1 MVRDRSDQPDES
13 GIMSEHGG
21 WLQKFSAGCKKSLPG
36 AVLLLALNACGR
48 QQNLPAP
55 PKAPPR
61 PVTSAGMIVPAQFV
75 LPARP
80 VPPSPGEM

>member
-1 MVRDRSDQPDES
+1 MVWRRSDQPDES

-21 WLQKFSAGCKKSLPG
+21 RLEKFSAGCKKSLPG
-36 AVLLLALNACGR
+36 AVLLLALTGCGR
-48 QQNLPAP
+48 QQDFPAP

-61 PVTSAGMIVPAQFV
+61 PVTSAGMIITAQFV

-80 VPPSPGEM
+80 VLRSPGEM